1 MSVTVKRGDEGDDFD
16 DSVEIWGAPADS
28 SSLEGPLARSRDES
42 LARSRDES
50 LARSRDESLARSRAD
65 DDELLVTSLRP
76 SRFDEYIGQEHV
88 RNNLQISC
96 NASKRR
102 GEALDHVLLHGPPG
116 LGKTSLARILAGELG
131 VGFKSTSGPAI
142 ERPGDLAAILTSL
155 GERDVFFIDE
165 IHRLSRVI
173 EEVLYPAMEDFEL
186 DIVIG
191 QGPAARSIKIPL
203 KPFTLVGA
211 TTRSGMLTSPLRDR
225 FGIVHR
231 LDLYSVGELSQIVS
245 RSAGILEIECD
256 TEATLEI
263 AARARG
269 TPRVANRLLKRVRDY
284 AQECAEGVVTKQV
297 AEQALGLLEIDS
309 VGLDRTDRALLS
321 IIIDKF
327 AGGPVG
333 IDTIS
338 AAMGEDS
345 ETIEDVFEPYL
356 LQEGFLARTKRGREA
371 TDRAYRHLGK
381 ELPQRVNQGSLF
393 GGNASGDFSKD

>member
-16 DSVEIWGAPADS
+16 DSVEIWGTPADS
-28 SSLEGPLARSRDES
+28 SSLKGP

-203 KPFTLVGA
+203 KPFTLIGA

-356 LQEGFLARTKRGREA
+356 LQEGFIARTKRGREA

-393 GGNASGDFSKD
+393 GGSASGDFSKD

>member
-28 SSLEGPLARSRDES
+28 SSLEGP
-42 LARSRDES
+42 

-203 KPFTLVGA
+203 KPFTLIGA

-356 LQEGFLARTKRGREA
+356 LQEGFIARTKRGREA

-393 GGNASGDFSKD
+393 GGSASGDFSKD

>member
-28 SSLEGPLARSRDES
+28 SSLEGP
-42 LARSRDES
+42 

-203 KPFTLVGA
+203 KPFTLIGA

-333 IDTIS
+333 IDTIA

-393 GGNASGDFSKD
+393 GGSASGDFSKD

>member
-28 SSLEGPLARSRDES
+28 SSLEGP

-333 IDTIS
+333 IDTIA

-393 GGNASGDFSKD
+393 SGNASGDFSKD

>member
-28 SSLEGPLARSRDES
+28 SSLEGPLARSRD
-42 LARSRDES
+42 D
-50 LARSRDESLARSRAD
+50 SLARSRAD

-393 GGNASGDFSKD
+393 SGNASGEFSKD

>member
-28 SSLEGPLARSRDES
+28 SSVEGP
-42 LARSRDES
+42 
-50 LARSRDESLARSRAD
+50 LARSRAD

-165 IHRLSRVI
+165 IHRLSRII

-393 GGNASGDFSKD
+393 SGNASGDFSKD

>member
-1 MSVTVKRGDEGDDFD
+1 MSVTVKRGDEGDDFE

-28 SSLEGPLARSRDES
+28 SSVEGP
-42 LARSRDES
+42 

-333 IDTIS
+333 IDTIA